1 MNRLVEY
8 QQDYYNLSMCAFCAI
23 QDDQLE
29 AIVWIAILFGNVYTA
44 MAPK

>member
-1 MNRLVEY
+1 
-8 QQDYYNLSMCAFCAI
+8 MCAFCAI

-29 AIVWIAILFGNVYTA
+29 AIVWIAILFGNVYAA